1 MYNYVFQYFKYVF
14 YLRIFFLIIMYFF
27 IVNCYMVKIIKINK
41 DIKKLEKG
49 FLFFVLYCFKLDS

>member
-1 MYNYVFQYFKYVF
+1 
-14 YLRIFFLIIMYFF
+14 MYFF